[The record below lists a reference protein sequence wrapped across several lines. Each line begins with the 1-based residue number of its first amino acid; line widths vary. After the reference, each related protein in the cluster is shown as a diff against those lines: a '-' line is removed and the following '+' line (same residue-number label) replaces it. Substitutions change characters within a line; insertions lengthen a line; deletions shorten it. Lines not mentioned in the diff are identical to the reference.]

1 MVNSIGESLSLLQA
15 KENDMT
21 LTEKEFRFLQRNLNT
36 FMRACEYAVED
47 SRFAEDYEWNLKE
60 LELCKQLIAKI
71 EDEAMQGCLEED

>member
-1 MVNSIGESLSLLQA
+1 MVLG
-15 KENDMT
+15 MT
-21 LTEKEFRFLQRNLNT
+21 INCLRRIIMRITQKEFRFLQRNLT
-36 FMRACEYAVED
+36 TVMHACEYAVED